1 MRAIQK
7 GELRNGLWQH
17 KHREEYKVLQEQKGD
32 LSGGSG
38 KAVYVSNI
46 HISYLE
52 AGTKAPSLE
61 LLILIANALDVSADD
76 LLVDNLTHTSS
87 AVGQEL
93 HVLLQ
98 NCNHD
103 EKEMLIRILVFMKE
117 LFQEFNIWQ
126 LNAKNLPA

>member
-1 MRAIQK
+1 MAFDSISIGKNIKFYRNKK
-7 GELRNGLWQH
+7 GIS
-17 KHREEYKVLQEQKGD
+17 QED
-32 LSGGSG
+32 LG

-103 EKEMLIRILVFMKE
+103 EKEMLIRILAFMKE
-117 LFQEFNIWQ
+117 LFQEFNI
-126 LNAKNLPA
+126 